1 MVSATFFRFKT
12 AVQFYYDITDESSLD
27 PFVVA
32 VWFGDSK
39 PSCVNEYLTKFV
51 QELNGLAE
59 HGMEINGFQLSVRIR
74 SIIADTP
81 ARSFLKGEYF
91 SADYKC

>member
-1 MVSATFFRFKT
+1 MP
-12 AVQFYYDITDESSLD
+12 SLD

-39 PSCVNEYLTKFV
+39 PSCINEYLAKFV
-51 QELNGLAE
+51 NELNHLTE
-59 HGMEINGFQLSVRIR
+59 HGMEINGFQLSIKIR

-81 ARSFLKGEYF
+81 ARCFLKGKYYYGR
-91 SADYKC
+91 SVN